1 MNPSDMQV
9 GKVELAAR
17 ALDLTS
23 ALLHAASSSSI
34 VLKGAWEIGQWLGR
48 EKLNQYELLD
58 CMERAKGVAF
68 ANKNGRELF
77 DQLIS
82 GLDTQQVGPLFL
94 QQSGSLGRL
103 MAGDPKL
110 SWMVSTTASL
120 FQHHRNDQLVTDKLT
135 AFIMESHRA
144 REQGAAGGVSSATD
158 ALIYSPEQ
166 TKVRAVVRKIV
177 SSVWYNV
184 VNAGCDTVPLPQ
196 ELLDLCQRG
205 HYLDPADFGVVTST
219 IQARCPSKAILRT
232 DHLLRDVV
240 LWLLLHYDG
249 TIVVTAGGQII
260 YRASFGNPQRE
271 LEVHVTSTCTQDGA
285 CGKHGRESYKILHQI
300 SGKLDELLSGLSFS
314 EFADLPS
321 QPGIRQKL
329 YNIPRLYPV
338 DSAMWN
344 KGQQI
349 NMKCAAQ
356 LTMRWLLGVQLSAQE
371 GFSSVGF
378 SATLQGD
385 KPSDPGQIITISHI
399 LKKIPAMVSLK
410 WGSSA
415 TFPVVFA
422 DVATPS
428 SSSSSG
434 SHRRHLPGESAWDIE
449 RQLLVLLEYLPVL
462 SDVAKKISADCLC
475 PGCSEA
481 INDSNTPTR
490 PVGLRA
496 GCLQRAA
503 LEEVLLLL
511 AHGIAD
517 GFGASD
523 AASFLDAAPI
533 IQGMVVL
540 LLELVTERMVCWD
553 TWFAV
558 ASCTYLGCPFV
569 RPTSPLHPAF
579 GGTAF
584 AAFQFGNLATQAPW
598 LDLTQEITVR
608 GCFGMIGL
616 RGRLGV
622 VTESENQQHA
632 QFRAIEENFAIV
644 ETENT
649 EDTTAFCSRHPK
661 EEASIITDHCPLAED
676 ESNLDSDVVLCQ
688 TDDRFY
694 RLLLRVRAQNHWRV
708 VDPSDALSAVIRMLP
723 PAAPCQHEQHEEGPP
738 ARRNDSLARARMY
751 TMDEVLGRWPD
762 NLKRYFST
770 STASG
775 SNSSNTAPD
784 HVNTFY
790 MTNVL
795 DTHLKANTALA
806 LSVCQV
812 AVPHY
817 PERACLACAVG
828 HAKRVA
834 RKPLREGEGGQ
845 PSDRFL
851 INLRTR
857 LAGSHDNNSRRRIL
871 DLPAQGHKAT

>member
-23 ALLHAASSSSI
+23 ALLHATSSSSI

-58 CMERAKGVAF
+58 CMEKSKGLAF

-77 DQLIS
+77 DQLIG
-82 GLDTQQVGPLFL
+82 GLDTRPVGPLFL

-110 SWMVSTTASL
+110 SWVVSTTASL
-120 FQHHRNDQLVTDKLT
+120 FQHHRDDRLVTDKLT

-144 REQGAAGGVSSATD
+144 RGPAGLLSATD
-158 ALIYSPEQ
+158 VFIYNPEQ

-196 ELLDLCQRG
+196 ELLDLCPRG
-205 HYLDPADFGVVTST
+205 HYLDPGDFGIVTST
-219 IQARCPSKAILRT
+219 IHARCPSKAILRT
-232 DHLLRDVV
+232 DHFLRDVF

-249 TIVVTAGGQII
+249 TIVVNAGGQII
-260 YRASFGNPQRE
+260 YRASFGNPHRE
-271 LEVHVTSTCTQDGA
+271 LEVHIASTCTQNGGG
-285 CGKHGRESYKILHQI
+285 CGNHGGESYKILHHI
-300 SGKLDELLSGLSFS
+300 SGKLDELLSGASFS

-329 YNIPRLYPV
+329 YDIPHPYPI

-356 LTMRWLLGVQLSAQE
+356 FTMRWLLGVRLSAQE
-371 GFSSVGF
+371 GFTSVGF
-378 SATLQGD
+378 TATLQGE
-385 KPSDPGQIITISHI
+385 PTAAGQITISHI
-399 LKKIPAMVSLK
+399 LKKIPTMVSLQ

-415 TFPVVFA
+415 AFPVVFA
-422 DVATPS
+422 DAATRS
-428 SSSSSG
+428 
-434 SHRRHLPGESAWDIE
+434 RLPGEAAWDIE

-462 SDVAKKISADCLC
+462 SDVVKKISADCLC
-475 PGCSEA
+475 PGCSGV
-481 INDSNTPTR
+481 IRDNTPTGSDR
-490 PVGLRA
+490 LRV
-496 GCLQRAA
+496 GCLKRAA

-517 GFGASD
+517 GFGVSDVASVLN
-523 AASFLDAAPI
+523 ATPI
-533 IQGMVVL
+533 IEGMVVL
-540 LLELVTERMVCWD
+540 LLELVMERMVCWD

-558 ASCTYLGCPFV
+558 ASCTYLGCPFEK
-569 RPTSPLHPAF
+569 PTSPLHPAF

-584 AAFQFGNLATQAPW
+584 AAIQFGNLATQAPW
-598 LDLTQEITVR
+598 LDLTRELAVH
-608 GCFGMIGL
+608 GCFGMTGL

-622 VTESENQQHA
+622 VTKSEDQHA
-632 QFRAIEENFAIV
+632 QFRGIEENFAIV

-649 EDTTAFCSRHPK
+649 EDTTAFCSGHPK
-661 EEASIITDHCPLAED
+661 AASIIDHRHCLGED
-676 ESNLDSDVVLCQ
+676 ESALDSDVVLCQ

-694 RLLLRVRAQNHWRV
+694 RLLLRVKAQTHWRI

-723 PAAPCQHEQHEEGPP
+723 PATCQHEDPP
-738 ARRNDSLARARMY
+738 AEMPLSCARIY

-762 NLKRYFST
+762 NLRRYFST

-775 SNSSNTAPD
+775 NTAQD
-784 HVNTFY
+784 VNDFY
-790 MTNVL
+790 MTNIL
-795 DTHLKANTALA
+795 DTHLKMNTALA

-812 AVPHY
+812 VVPHY
-817 PERACLACAVG
+817 AERACLPCAVD
-828 HAKRVA
+828 HARRVV
-834 RKPLREGEGGQ
+834 RKPLREGEGGA
-845 PSDRFL
+845 PSDRFI

-857 LAGSHDNNSRRRIL
+857 LAGSDDTSRRRL
-871 DLPAQGHKAT
+871 VDSPAQIHKVT